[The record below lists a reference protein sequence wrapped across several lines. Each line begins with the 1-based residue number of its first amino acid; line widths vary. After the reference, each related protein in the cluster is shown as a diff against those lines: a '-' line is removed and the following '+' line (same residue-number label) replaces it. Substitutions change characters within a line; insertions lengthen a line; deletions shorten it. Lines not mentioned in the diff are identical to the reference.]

1 MGRTPVFANTS
12 VPIKHLFDY
21 LESGDSLETF
31 LSDFP
36 IVSREQAIAVLK
48 ASRESL
54 LNYSDTDRARLDL
67 MREALR
73 DELFLADLNETM
85 NDFGLA
91 DQEDEINDI
100 LTVALHKKRK
110 SPKRQ
115 FGDRSSPF

>member
-1 MGRTPVFANTS
+1 MNIEDLIERDSVKMGRTPVFANTS

-48 ASRESL
+48 ASRESV

-67 MREALR
+67 MRKALR

-85 NDFGLA
+85 SDFGLA
-91 DQEDEINDI
+91 DQEINDI
-100 LTVALHKKRK
+100 LTVERMARE
-110 SPKRQ
+110 P
-115 FGDRSSPF
+115 